1 MCVCMWGC
9 MGAVRN
15 ECHFITS
22 CTCTMSFLSS
32 RATSGGQ
39 PCSLY
44 FESLA
49 NTVRGYVTVNSSYH
63 HNLWYQQQN
72 DHQTQGNVDAID
84 AEILSMLVQPQT
96 LAGTQQQ
103 AGDDRHDHCQ
113 LHEERH
119 HIIHHPIVATISC
132 VILKPWMVNI
142 KPGHGWQL
150 PSLVACVRLSLILY
164 LMYYVIQCRLQI
176 YPIIF

>member
-1 MCVCMWGC
+1 MS
-9 MGAVRN
+9 AV
-15 ECHFITS
+15 S
-22 CTCTMSFLSS
+22 
-32 RATSGGQ
+32 
-39 PCSLY
+39 SLY
-44 FESLA
+44 VHVVCLFFHLGQQAVVNHVPMQRLYFMSLA

-84 AEILSMLVQPQT
+84 AEILSVLVQPQT

-119 HIIHHPIVATISC
+119 HIIHHPIVATLSC
-132 VILKPWMVNI
+132 VILKPWTVNI

-150 PSLVACVRLSLILY
+150 PSLVACVWLSLIL
-164 LMYYVIQCRLQI
+164 
-176 YPIIF
+176 